1 MLKLRNVAPAVT
13 FRADLPG
20 WMEPKGAAYLLIEAR
35 PAGRINTAF
44 MAAQEEIVFARKIE
58 GEDDVN
64 SKREFG
70 RAWIGMLHDTCVL
83 RWETNLI
90 NDETGEALTCDR
102 ATFVE
107 LAEVRVAEISKAFL
121 DFQTAVMEAGERA
134 IKEAEATVKN

>member
-13 FRADLPG
+13 FRADLPV

-35 PAGRINTAF
+35 PAGLINTAF
-44 MAAQEEIVFARKIE
+44 MAAQEEILFARKIE

-70 RAWIGMLHDTCVL
+70 RAWFGMLHDTCVL

-121 DFQTAVMEAGERA
+121 DFQTAVMEAGKRA

>member
-134 IKEAEATVKN
+134 IKEVEATVKN